1 MLVKNKDEL
10 LSHGNINGRE
20 VILDVAEYA
29 VKAVDAYKSTK
40 NTVRIHGDKLVV
52 KDLMYNLT
60 KVQNIYVVGA
70 GKATFSI
77 AKALDEILGKKIRRG
92 TIIVKRGEK
101 RRLKNIK
108 VIEAGHPIPDEAGL
122 EGAKEIVEIAK
133 EAKENDIVFCAITG
147 GASALMPLPAKNISL
162 EDKKKVTEL
171 LLKCAATIDEIN
183 VVRNHISEIKG
194 GRLAKYIHPA
204 EIINLIVIDEVA
216 GQPWGPTVPDSSI
229 FIEAVHVLKKYNLW
243 GKVPETIREHLRKG
257 MRNPCMET
265 LKAQDF
271 EGFRFHNVVLADN
284 NVMCEAAKKRA
295 EELGY
300 NSLILS
306 TKLEGE
312 SREVGIV
319 LASIA
324 KEVEKE
330 GRPIKSPCIL
340 IFGGETTVTITG
352 HGGKGGPSQELVLG
366 ASLKIAG
373 SEKIVIASMDTD
385 GTDGPTEIAGG
396 IADSYTLK
404 RANDIGLDI
413 FKALRKHNSAE
424 VLTKLG
430 DAIITGP
437 TGTNVMDLN
446 LIAVVS

>member
-1 MLVKNKDEL
+1 MIIQNKDEL
-10 LSHGNINGRE
+10 LSHGNVKGRE
-20 VILDVAEYA
+20 VVLDVAESA
-29 VKAVDAYKSTK
+29 IDAVDGYKSTK
-40 NTVRIHGDKLVV
+40 SMIHIKGDSLII
-52 KDLMYNLT
+52 KDLIFDM
-60 KVQNIYVVGA
+60 KEVRNIYVVGG

-77 AKALDEILGKKIRRG
+77 AKALDEILGERITRG

-101 RRLKNIK
+101 RRLKNIR
-108 VIEAGHPIPDEAGL
+108 VLEAGHPIPDEAGYKGAL
-122 EGAKEIVEIAK
+122 EILEIAK
-133 EAKENDIVFCAITG
+133 DADEKDLVFCVVTG
-147 GASALMPLPAKNISL
+147 GASALMPLPVKGISL

-171 LLKCAATIDEIN
+171 LLKCGATIDEIN
-183 VVRNHISEIKG
+183 TVRNHISEIKG
-194 GRLAKYIHPA
+194 GKLAKYFHPA

-216 GQPWGPTVPDSSI
+216 GRPWGPTVPDTSTFQDAI
-229 FIEAVHVLKKYNLW
+229 RVLKKYGLW
-243 GKVPETIREHLRKG
+243 RKIPTAVREHLKKG
-257 MRNPCMET
+257 MNNPSLET
-265 LKAQDF
+265 LKAKDF
-271 EGFRFHNVVLADN
+271 EGFNVHNVILADN

-330 GRPIKSPCIL
+330 GRPIRPPCFL
-340 IFGGETTVTITG
+340 IFGGETTVTLTG
-352 HGGKGGPSQELVLG
+352 RTGTGGPSQELVLG

-373 SEKIVIASMDTD
+373 SEKTVIASIDTD

-396 IADSYTLK
+396 IVDGYTLK
-404 RANDIGLDI
+404 RANKMGLDI
-413 FKALRKHNSAE
+413 FKALKKHNSSE
-424 VLTKLG
+424 VLIKLG

-446 LIAVVS
+446 LIAVTG